1 MFLTGVILQR
11 FKIYQSNLIYG
22 KGLYWLFIYL
32 AFTYLVPTSQLQFF
46 ISMLLLAVC
55 TLSIAYTAPR
65 LGKYVLQGN
74 DISYGVYMYHGL
86 VLNIMVETNHLHHF
100 RYLLF
105 VLAASY
111 LLGFLS
117 WIGIEKR
124 FLKKKHPA
132 QLSNV
137 IQPVT

>member
-1 MFLTGVILQR
+1 
-11 FKIYQSNLIYG
+11 
-22 KGLYWLFIYL
+22 
-32 AFTYLVPTSQLQFF
+32 
-46 ISMLLLAVC
+46 
-55 TLSIAYTAPR
+55 
-65 LGKYVLQGN
+65 
-74 DISYGVYMYHGL
+74 MYHGL